1 MKNFS
6 TQCMD
11 KMMGNEKGKSLKKDV
26 PCKQTL
32 AFIMQ
37 FARVYHT
44 EPALQ
49 KELCGFVIN

>member
-11 KMMGNEKGKSLKKDV
+11 KMMGNGKGKSLKKAM

-32 AFIMQ
+32 EFIMQ